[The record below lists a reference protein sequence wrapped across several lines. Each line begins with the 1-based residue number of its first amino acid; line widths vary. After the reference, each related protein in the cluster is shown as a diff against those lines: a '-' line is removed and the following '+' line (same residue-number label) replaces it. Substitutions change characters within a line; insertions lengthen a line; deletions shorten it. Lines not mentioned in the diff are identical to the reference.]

1 MRSGPGVNDFVVYC
15 WNGDGKTTDLV
26 RLLELADKLVH
37 NLDFR
42 LDFRGGE
49 VGLLELPVRF
59 QIKQSGLNCVRLV
72 ALFICC

>member
-15 WNGDGKTTDLV
+15 WNGDGKATDLV

-37 NLDFR
+37 ISDFR
-42 LDFRGGE
+42 LDFRGAE
-49 VGLLELPVRF
+49 VGLLELLVRF
-59 QIKQSGLNCVRLV
+59 QMKQSGLNCGRLV